1 MNQTLLLLCLTMLVL
16 PGHIKKI
23 VDGDTIAL
31 YSVGIPN
38 EERVRLLG
46 VNTPER
52 GQPGFESAK
61 IFTEQW
67 VRAGN
72 FVLTACKRDSFGRL
86 LGTLVR
92 GPEDLGRSLIAAG
105 LAREDIR

>member
-31 YSVGIPN
+31 YHTGIPN

-52 GQPGFESAK
+52 GQPGFEAAK

-67 VRAGN
+67 VRSGN

-92 GPEDLGRSLIAAG
+92 GPEDLGQSLISAG
-105 LAREDIR
+105 LARADIR

>member
-16 PGHIKKI
+16 PGHVKRAI
-23 VDGDTIAL
+23 DGDTIAL

-52 GQPGFESAK
+52 GQPGFEAAK

-86 LGTLVR
+86 LGTVTR
-92 GPEDLGRSLIAAG
+92 NTDDLGKRLIEAG
-105 LAREDIR
+105 LAVDDTR